1 MFAAAGRWVAA
12 NVSHSA
18 RMYSMSRTIKS
29 ANLMFS
35 SPELAMGAVLV
46 APGTVAAAGLSLSKI
61 AIGAVTQPD

>member
-1 MFAAAGRWVAA
+1 
-12 NVSHSA
+12 
-18 RMYSMSRTIKS
+18 
-29 ANLMFS
+29 MFS